1 MMNKKML
8 LTFAATLL
16 LISRPVQSVNAGGN
30 GNLFLDLCALVALPT
45 RQIPDLASTTPA
57 AADFQEILKLNA
69 TLSDEKWRKK
79 FEKPAE
85 NKDRPKYEQVGATV
99 DEIQKLRWEGWTK
112 AEDDLDKEKGTKATL
127 KKAGIDGCTT
137 HEQKE
142 LSGLLQPIAEEA
154 AATYL
159 QLTTAAATDQKLTAD
174 AIKTKLLRAA
184 YGDGVTQLTE
194 LTLETLKANN
204 GNPTSRTQLCAAD
217 TPVSTK
223 DKTLPA
229 IIYCICAGDKGDG
242 SGNFKA
248 CANDIPDAESTS
260 ANLNNAHA
268 DTAAIIS
275 KCPDGPS
282 TELTAGE
289 ILTSLATFLGRGTAK
304 TNKVIFGQLTS
315 TACSGSSQSGLCV
328 VYRTST
334 KSDTAALTAA
344 EWRTQLLEA
353 AELIA
358 EQKRRNA
365 EITKLTNRIADLKK
379 QAFNLQP
386 QLQLKKKIQQAFSQL
401 SPKVQPISSPHKPQH
416 KEECEAIQKAADCKK
431 NENCKWEGGDAKD
444 GKNCKLNMK
453 AIEKKATKAD
463 KNGAA
468 GATASTRCE
477 RHGTKPDCEND
488 KTDDKQNCAWRKGKD
503 GEDDKDTEKCR
514 NGSFLV
520 N

>member
-1 MMNKKML
+1 ML

-16 LISRPVQSVNAGGN
+16 LIRRPVQSINAGDN

-45 RQIPDLASTTPA
+45 RKIPEVSSRTPA

-85 NKDRPKYEQVGATV
+85 GKDRPKYEQAGATV
-99 DEIQKLRWEGWTK
+99 DEKQKLRWDAWTK
-112 AEDDLDKEKGTKATL
+112 AEDDLDKEKDTKATL
-127 KKAGIDGCTT
+127 KKAGIDGYTD

-142 LSGLLQPIAEEA
+142 LSALLQPIAEEA
-154 AATYL
+154 AAAYL
-159 QLTTAAATDQKLTAD
+159 QLTTAGAADQQLTAA
-174 AIKTKLLRAA
+174 AIKTKLLRAV
-184 YGDGVTQLTE
+184 YGDGVTQLSE
-194 LTLETLKANN
+194 LTLNKLKENN
-204 GNPTSRTQLCAAD
+204 GNPTSRTLLCGAD
-217 TPVSTK
+217 TPVTTTA
-223 DKTLPA
+223 KTLAA

-260 ANLNNAHA
+260 ANLNNAHT

-304 TNKVIFGQLTS
+304 TNKIIFGQLTN
-315 TACSGSSQSGLCV
+315 TDCNGSSQSGLCV
-328 VYRTST
+328 VYKTT
-334 KSDTAALTAA
+334 AKSDTAALTKA

-365 EITKLTNRIADLKK
+365 EIKKLTNRVADLKK

-386 QLQLKKKIQQAFSQL
+386 QLQLKKKIQQAFNQL
-401 SPKVQPISSPHKPQH
+401 SPKVQPISSAHKPQH
-416 KEECEAIQKAADCKK
+416 KEECEAINKAAQCREKHPK
-431 NENCKWEGGDAKD
+431 CEWKGENDDD
-444 GKNCKLNMK
+444 GPHCKLNTT
-453 AIEKKATKAD
+453 AAEQIATQ
-463 KNGAA
+463 A
-468 GATASTRCE
+468 GANGGNE
-477 RHGTKPDCEND
+477 
-488 KTDDKQNCAWRKGKD
+488 
-503 GEDDKDTEKCR
+503 EKN
-514 NGSFLV
+514 NG
-520 N
+520 